1 MSLGGCAAASPP
13 TTMSHAGPLGPRA
26 ARGPVAQA
34 SASTPPRLDVF
45 CEASDDCP
53 ASIGMVVFPGGD
65 EPERCTGTL
74 VGPSLILT
82 AGHCVAG
89 AGGRVG
95 TLEPEVSGW
104 IAFPESGPYPAS
116 WHRVVEVVAIQ
127 DGKGE
132 VLAMD
137 YALLRLRREAARP
150 VVPTNAETPVPGSI
164 IRIALVTPHPVYST
178 QHALRTRLCRVATSA
193 AAEQALGRAARRVG
207 WLRDCPIEPGNS
219 GAPVFDAAGRVRAL
233 VHGGSHPF
241 FGIGVT
247 SALPVL
253 PALPAAP

>member
-1 MSLGGCAAASPP
+1 MSLGGCAAARP
-13 TTMSHAGPLGPRA
+13 TSRSHGPLGPRA

-34 SASTPPRLDVF
+34 SASTHPRLDVF

-74 VGPSLILT
+74 VGPNLILT
-82 AGHCVAG
+82 AGHCVTG
-89 AGGRVG
+89 AEGRVG
-95 TLEPEVSGW
+95 TLEPGATGW
-104 IAFPESGPYPAS
+104 IAFPESGPYAAS

-150 VVPTNAETPVPGSI
+150 VVPTNAETPVPGTI

-178 QHALRTRLCRVATSA
+178 QHALRTRLCRVGTSA
-193 AAEQALGRAARRVG
+193 EAERTLGHAARRVG
-207 WLRDCPIEPGNS
+207 WLRGCPIEPGNS
-219 GAPVFDAAGRVRAL
+219 GAPVLDAAGQVRAL
-233 VHGGSHPF
+233 VHAGSHPF

-247 SALPVL
+247 SALP
-253 PALPAAP
+253 ALPAAP